1 MKNLMNRLW
10 NEESGQ
16 DLAEYGLLL
25 SLVAVAGITSI
36 KTVANAVSHAFAGAA
51 GNLTTS

>member
-25 SLVAVAGITSI
+25 SLVAVATITSI
-36 KTVANAVSHAFAGAA
+36 KTVRNAVSNAFAGAA
-51 GNLTTS
+51 ANLTVS

>member
-1 MKNLMNRLW
+1 MKSLMNRFW

-25 SLVAVAGITSI
+25 SLVLAATISSI
-36 KTVANAVSHAFAGAA
+36 KTVADAVSNAFTGAA
-51 GNLTTS
+51 GNLTVS

>member
-1 MKNLMNRLW
+1 MKNLMNRFW

-25 SLVAVAGITSI
+25 SLVVVATITSI
-36 KTVANAVSHAFAGAA
+36 KTVANAVGNAFAGAA
-51 GNLTTS
+51 GNLTVS

>member
-1 MKNLMNRLW
+1 MKNLINRLW

-25 SLVAVAGITSI
+25 SLVVVAAITSI
-36 KTVANAVSHAFAGAA
+36 KTVSNAVSNAFAGAA
-51 GNLTTS
+51 GNLTVS